1 MGRIHVGTSGWSY
14 AHWLGPFYPESLPA
28 GDMLAAYAARLASVE
43 ANVFFYGL
51 PHPGAVARWHDQTP
65 ADFVFAVKASR
76 YLTHV
81 KKLTDP
87 ASPVARLLEAT
98 AGLGA
103 KLGPVLLQ
111 LPPRWKPDAARL
123 DAALAAFPPGQ
134 RLAVEARDPRWAEDE
149 AVDRVLR
156 RHGAAFCVY
165 ELACYHAPWRL
176 TADFGYVRL
185 HGPGP
190 DRYQGR
196 YDMDRL
202 RAVADR
208 LRRWRDQGADAYC
221 YFDNDEHGYAAQN
234 AVELRALLGD

>member
-14 AHWLGPFYPESLPA
+14 AHWKGPFYPESLPA
-28 GDMLAAYAARLASVE
+28 GEMLAAYAARLASVE
-43 ANVFFYGL
+43 ANGFFYGL
-51 PHPGAVARWHDQTP
+51 PPPGAVARWHDRTP
-65 ADFVFAVKASR
+65 AGFVFAVKASR
-76 YLTHV
+76 YLTHI

-87 ASPVARLLEAT
+87 AEPVARLLEAT
-98 AGLGA
+98 AGLGP

-134 RLAVEARDPRWAEDE
+134 RLAVEPRDPRWVEDA

-165 ELACYHAPWRL
+165 ELAGYHAPWRL

-190 DRYQGR
+190 GRYQGR

-221 YFDNDEHGYAAQN
+221 YFDNDEHGFAAQN
-234 AVELRALLGD
+234 AVELRALLEA